1 MDDNYTIANIDF
13 EFVYFGKSYTQVTI
27 SPNGYVCFGI
37 NPACIYRDRPS
48 PHDIL
53 VGLNYDLN
61 TKRNGSGQIF
71 KSLKDSTMASLYVNL
86 LDPQFVPKNIFM
98 ITYDNVLP
106 YETSSNSRVS
116 FQIFLLTDSI
126 KSYVIF
132 KYTSCPNDLTLEAS
146 SGLNSNNNGNLTEI
160 LIPQDQE
167 CSLSNVK
174 QKGVW
179 VSEVTTNYSLGKYE
193 INKII

>member
-1 MDDNYTIANIDF
+1 MSTWIFVLWVMQVITCIICSID
-13 EFVYFGKSYTQVTI
+13 
-27 SPNGYVCFGI
+27 GI
-37 NPACIYRDRPS
+37 CMI
-48 PHDIL
+48 
-53 VGLNYDLN
+53 
-61 TKRNGSGQIF
+61 QIF
-71 KSLKDSTMASLYVNL
+71 KYFESNNNPLRVMQGRFELIISGMLVMQVFKTSRGGLILVRPRYASLFEYASI
-86 LDPQFVPKNIFM
+86 Q
-98 ITYDNVLP
+98 
-106 YETSSNSRVS
+106 NSRVS
-116 FQIFLLTDSI
+116 FQIYLLTDSI